1 MSKVVDLTAR
11 RAASATSAATEAT
24 TAEPAEPNIWV
35 CACGCSTFELC
46 SDATATCA
54 ACGHKPDPEEGGWFT
69 PPDTTNMWE
78 GDTPVRDISGN
89 GSVEFARYQL
99 SNHAAAP
106 DAALIVVVKED
117 GTRHA
122 WCNSETDEQVEW
134 AERALAKAAQT
145 IRDAHDNRK
154 LK

>member
-11 RAASATSAATEAT
+11 RAASGSATQPAEA
-24 TAEPAEPNIWV
+24 AEPAEPNIWV
-35 CACGCSTFELC
+35 CVCGCSTFELC

-54 ACGHKPDPEEGGWFT
+54 ACGNKPDPEEGGWFT
-69 PPDTTNMWE
+69 PPETDATWE
-78 GDTPVRDISGN
+78 GDAPVRDISGN

-99 SNHAAAP
+99 SSYAAAP
-106 DAALIVVVKED
+106 DAALIVVVQEN

-122 WCNSETDEQVEW
+122 WANAETDEQVEW